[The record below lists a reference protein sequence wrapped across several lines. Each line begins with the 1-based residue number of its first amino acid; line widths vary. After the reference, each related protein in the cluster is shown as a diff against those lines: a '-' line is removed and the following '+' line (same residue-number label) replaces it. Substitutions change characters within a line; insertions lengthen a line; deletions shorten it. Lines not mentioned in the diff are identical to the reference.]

1 MELLN
6 YKRKSKQKNQLLMD
20 KNSNIDIINNKLTEF
35 NLAFLDSD
43 QNPIIE
49 IDQVELSNV
58 CKILKT
64 DSDLDYSML
73 IDVCAV
79 DYLTYGEADWTTND
93 ATNSG
98 YSRAVKQT
106 IIPEADETFTKR
118 FAVFYQLL
126 SLSYN
131 KRLTLKVF
139 TTESNP
145 PSVPSINKIWNSANW
160 FEREAFDLMG
170 IHFKNHPDLRR
181 ILTDYGFIGHPF
193 RKDFPTN
200 GNLEV
205 VYDEDEERVI
215 YRPVSI
221 STRPSVPKVI
231 RDKNDG
237 K

>member
-1 MELLN
+1 
-6 YKRKSKQKNQLLMD
+6 MD
-20 KNSNIDIINNKLTEF
+20 KNLHIDIIKTKLTEF
-35 NLAFLDSD
+35 NVGFLENE
-43 QNPIIE
+43 QNLILE
-49 IDQVELSNV
+49 IDQADLINV

-64 DSDLDYSML
+64 NSDLDYCML

-106 IIPEADETFTKR
+106 IIPEADETFTDR

-126 SLSYN
+126 SLTYN
-131 KRLTLKVF
+131 ERLTLKVF
-139 TTESNP
+139 TTELNP
-145 PSVPSINKIWNSANW
+145 PSVPSLNRIWNSANW

-170 IHFKNHPDLRR
+170 IHFKGHPDLRR

-231 RDKNDG
+231 RDKNDRE
-237 K
+237 